1 MAKRVPLKKI
11 ALKGMVGDLVYKD
24 EYLNALKNPSDPQS
38 GIDYE
43 EMARRIPLIQKID
56 KAGVGSLVLEDAEHQ
71 VLEQCLRMSKFRQV
85 VPEVFEM
92 ITEVVNAEDVAI
104 NAEAEAG

>member
-71 VLEQCLRMSKFRQV
+71 CLRMSKFRQV